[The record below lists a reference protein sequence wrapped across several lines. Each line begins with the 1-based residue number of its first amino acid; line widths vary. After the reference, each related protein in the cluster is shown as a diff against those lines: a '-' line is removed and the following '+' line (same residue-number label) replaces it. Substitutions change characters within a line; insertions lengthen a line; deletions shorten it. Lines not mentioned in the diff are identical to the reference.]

1 MHHSPISTFVSRAVI
16 SLLLLLASF
25 SAEAQSARRAPEVKD
40 TLRTFRGLQLMADLA
55 GALQRTL
62 SDYGQY
68 EAGLRVNLRDRYFPI
83 FELGYG
89 SARHDDDPVTH
100 VAYKTAAPYF
110 RLGLDFNILRNR
122 HDIYRTY
129 VGLRYAFTHF
139 RYDVTNP
146 FHSDPVWQD
155 PSPVSIA
162 AATANCHWMELL
174 FAVDAKIWGPVHL
187 GWSARYRRRI
197 THRDGPAG
205 NVWYV
210 PGYGKS
216 GTSRLGATFNL
227 ILNF

>member
-110 RLGLDFNILRNR
+110 
-122 HDIYRTY
+122 
-129 VGLRYAFTHF
+129 
-139 RYDVTNP
+139 
-146 FHSDPVWQD
+146 

-162 AATANCHWMELL
+162 AATAHCHWMELL